1 MSRSAL
7 KELASQEFLRS
18 EWGKMFH
25 DTSRS
30 GRESRGADRISLN
43 YFEQYKSHYIKELAS
58 ELRAGKYAPY
68 PLTPHFIPK
77 ASGKDRVICVPTVRD
92 RLLQRALAQLL
103 HEKGYSQENPI
114 SYGFIKGRSVKSA
127 ATKAVTFRTAH
138 PWAYKADISSFFDRI
153 DRAILADKIRNKIRT
168 SSLHPLLVSI
178 SNTEISAIGSSAQK
192 RIKALGIKRG
202 EGLRQGMPISPY
214 LANLMLDNF
223 DRRLGQKGIH
233 AIRYADDL
241 IAFCDTKEECLAVH
255 DLCVD
260 LLSEEKLSIH
270 PLDDDTKTA
279 IAAPGETI
287 EFLGLGLAPKDES
300 YELIVTE
307 KQLETIKGKLLS
319 MSNIEKCLQQRV
331 TLSTFINKLEGRIT
345 GFRGA
350 YDLCQN
356 TVQLEDT
363 LSSAKAKTLKK
374 LFSNLGI
381 DYSSLTKK
389 QLSFLEVC

>member
-7 KELASQEFLRS
+7 QELASQDFLRS

-30 GRESRGADRISLN
+30 GRESRGADGISLN
-43 YFEQYKSHYIKELAS
+43 YFEQYKSHYIKELAT
-58 ELRAGKYAPY
+58 ELRTGKYAPH

-103 HEKGYSQENPI
+103 HERGYSLENPI
-114 SYGFIKGRSVKSA
+114 SFGFIKGRSVKSA
-127 ATKAVTFRTAH
+127 ATKAVAYRTAH
-138 PWAYKADISSFFDRI
+138 PWAYKADISAFFDRI
-153 DRAILADKIRNKIRT
+153 DRPILASRIKNKIRT
-168 SSLHPLLVSI
+168 SSLHSLLVSVL
-178 SNTEISAIGSSAQK
+178 NTEIHAIGSSAEK
-192 RIKALGIKRG
+192 RIKALGIKKG

-223 DRRLGQKGIH
+223 DRRLSQNGIH

-255 DLCVD
+255 NLCID
-260 LLSEEKLSIH
+260 LLSKEKLSIH
-270 PLDDDTKTA
+270 PLDDNTKTA
-279 IAAPGETI
+279 IASPGEAI
-287 EFLGLGLAPKDES
+287 EFLGLGLAPTGES
-300 YELIVTE
+300 YELIVTA
-307 KQLETIKGKLLS
+307 KQLETIKGKLLG
-319 MSNIEKCLQQRV
+319 MSDIEKCLQQGI
-331 TLSTFINKLEGRIT
+331 TLSTFINRLEGKIT

-356 TVQLEDT
+356 TVQLENT
-363 LSSAKAKTLKK
+363 LSSAKIKTLKK
-374 LFSNLGI
+374 LFHHLGI